1 MNASVRE
8 KCESYCQIV
17 TIPVDTPMTKIA
29 HDFGTFF
36 YRTVRMKKRID
47 RQRSLEEVN
56 KEWETVRPSLM
67 NDYLNK
73 RKGLKKSW
81 NKRAGMKSRQ
91 SRK

>member
-1 MNASVRE
+1 M
-8 KCESYCQIV
+8 
-17 TIPVDTPMTKIA
+17 
-29 HDFGTFF
+29 
-36 YRTVRMKKRID
+36 
-47 RQRSLEEVN
+47 RSLEEVN

-81 NKRAGMKSRQ
+81 NKRAGMNSRQ